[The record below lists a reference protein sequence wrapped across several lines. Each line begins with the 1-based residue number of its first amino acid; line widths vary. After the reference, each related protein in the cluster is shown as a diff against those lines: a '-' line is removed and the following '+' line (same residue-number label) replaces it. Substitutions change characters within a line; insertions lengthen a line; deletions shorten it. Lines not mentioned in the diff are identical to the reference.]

1 MHGCRR
7 ARLIVFEPHAATT
20 EDVSIDLIQERSHYL
35 ESVRDSTIV
44 PDSGDDDSGCLLKI
58 QA

>member
-1 MHGCRR
+1 MHDCCR
-7 ARLIVFEPHAATT
+7 AQLGVFEPHAAST
-20 EDVSIDLIQERSHYL
+20 EDVSIDLIQECSHYL